1 MVTMNNDVVTLTYNE
16 LMPTSSAQ
24 ATVRPI
30 HEPPPTRR
38 TVRLHTDGD
47 VLTYTADN
55 LTGDATDATTTTAA
69 DSIRR
74 RRHTTDACDGGRR
87 TVLARACTHEYSG
100 WSVRARVDRRQTSSY
115 SVSIARFSAFAG
127 RNDDRTREH

>member
-1 MVTMNNDVVTLTYNE
+1 MNDDVVTLTYE
-16 LMPTSSAQ
+16 EFMPTSSAQ
-24 ATVRPI
+24 ATVRPM
-30 HEPPPTRR
+30 HAPPARR

-74 RRHTTDACDGGRR
+74 RRHTDACDGGRR
-87 TVLARACTHEYSG
+87 KVLARACTHEYSG

-115 SVSIARFSAFAG
+115 SVSIARFSALAG